1 MDQIALGIAWYVVF
15 VFSTTAH
22 EAAHAWVAKRGGD
35 LTAYEGGQVGLDPI
49 PHIRRAPLG
58 MVLVP
63 IVSFALIGFMMGWAS
78 APYDPTWARAHPHRA
93 ARMALAGP
101 LANLVLL
108 ILAGG
113 MIRGSIAAGMLDLP
127 STLAFTHVVDGPGDG
142 LAPAFATMLSLL
154 FSLNLLLF
162 VLNLIPLP
170 PLDGSSAIGLLM
182 SEENA
187 VRVQEV
193 MAQPALA
200 MFGMLGAFLLVR
212 RIFWPIFVAALGWLY
227 PEFSFQG

>member
-1 MDQIALGIAWYVVF
+1 MDQLALGIAWYVVF

-35 LTAYEGGQVGLDPI
+35 LTAYEGGQVSLDPV
-49 PHIRRAPLG
+49 PHLRRAPMG
-58 MVLVP
+58 MILVP

-101 LANLVLL
+101 LANLL
-108 ILAGG
+108 ILVVAGG
-113 MIRGSIAAGMLDLP
+113 VIRGLIAAGMFDFP
-127 STLAFTHVVDGPGDG
+127 STLGFAHVVEGPGDG
-142 LAPAFATMLSLL
+142 LAPAVATMLSLL

-187 VRVQEV
+187 VRVQEA

-200 MFGMLGAFLLVR
+200 MFGMLGAFLLIR
-212 RIFWPIFVAALGWLY
+212 RVFRPLFVAALGWLY
-227 PEFSFQG
+227 PEFVF